1 MNVLDSSAW
10 LEYALGSKIGAEFRP
25 IVINVTELRVPT
37 STIYEVTKKLLL
49 TTSEENAQKVAFQ
62 MQSGHVVPLSS
73 EISIAAASM
82 AITHNLPMADSIIYT
97 TSMIYDAEL
106 WTTDSHFE
114 NLPGVRYFAKQA

>member
-25 IVINVTELRVPT
+25 IVLNITELIVPT
-37 STIYEVTKKLLL
+37 ITIYEVTKKLLL
-49 TTSEENAQKVAFQ
+49 IASAENAQKLAFK
-62 MQSGHVVPLSS
+62 MQSGHVVPLTS
-73 EISIAAASM
+73 EISIAAASL

-114 NLPGVRYFAKQA
+114 NLPSVHYFQK